1 MAFRVVALMSTVL
14 FIINCLDDSGFLNI
28 RTCSFT
34 YGVMDLRCKLN
45 NSITYKADRSN
56 ENMYILT
63 LASSV
68 ECKVTVDVNF
78 FPDLK
83 EIRILPKCSLIQLMM
98 VGFTG
103 LPVNC
108 ETVS

>member
-1 MAFRVVALMSTVL
+1 
-14 FIINCLDDSGFLNI
+14 
-28 RTCSFT
+28 
-34 YGVMDLRCKLN
+34 
-45 NSITYKADRSN
+45 
-56 ENMYILT
+56 MYILT

-83 EIRILPKCSLIQLMM
+83 EIRILPNCSLFQVMM